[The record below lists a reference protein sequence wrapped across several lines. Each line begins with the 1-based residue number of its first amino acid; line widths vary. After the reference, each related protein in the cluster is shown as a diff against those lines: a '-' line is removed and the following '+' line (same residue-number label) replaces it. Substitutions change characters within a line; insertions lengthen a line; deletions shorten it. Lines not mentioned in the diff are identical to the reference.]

1 MTDPPLTSTRYSFVA
16 TCRHGLAELRGEL
29 RSLGGQQRLIVAA
42 DLTSEGIQ
50 RALTRLAEDCPEELG
65 RVEPLIDAND
75 SGERAADLI
84 APALSEVDLCYQ
96 VLVVYA
102 RYAEQGGRW
111 NESSL
116 AWERVSELRDGHAPA
131 LVNAAI
137 AADVAGHDDRR
148 DDLLARAREVDPREP
163 KLLLENAAALEDPEA
178 RLELL
183 AGVEADDDQV
193 AALVEVHKALA
204 YLQLDQV
211 GEAGRH
217 VERAESLGPGMVQ
230 VRTISV
236 NLAIQR
242 ARVATQADQPFDEVA
257 LLDAQR
263 RCLSLREE
271 LIPQGRWQESARLL
285 MLAMDCASLL
295 HDRDFAAELA
305 SRALPEEIQ
314 HADGATVLAEAAL
327 QGGHWGLALRF
338 IEGAPDNDESS
349 RIAAAARLAL
359 GEDPAEARA
368 TLEGL
373 AEGGGPEAKLAAMAL
388 LAHAGL
394 RQGEWSETAETVLLH
409 DEPIHVLS
417 LKALHLGRDD
427 YPAAR
432 AVLDP
437 YRDHPWAIR
446 LLFHLATG
454 AGESEAVDLAR
465 QLLSTNPER
474 WTRLECARVLFE
486 AGEYAEAETQAR
498 VVANDG
504 AASPGQRSDAYH
516 ALLNIL
522 QADNRWLE
530 AREILRAW
538 SSDDPTDERLN
549 GWQVRVGNRLRRS
562 G

>member
-1 MTDPPLTSTRYSFVA
+1 MVSSGSSWPPIS
-16 TCRHGLAELRGEL
+16 
-29 RSLGGQQRLIVAA
+29 
-42 DLTSEGIQ
+42 TSEGIQ
-50 RALTRLAEDCPEELG
+50 RALTRLGEDCPEQLG
-65 RVEPLIDAND
+65 RVEQLTGGND
-75 SGERAADLI
+75 PGKRAAELI
-84 APALSEVDLCYQ
+84 PPALSEVGLCYQ

-111 NESSL
+111 NESSR
-116 AWERVSELRDGHAPA
+116 AWERVSELREGHAPA

-137 AADVAGHDDRR
+137 AAEVAGQDDRHAN
-148 DDLLARAREVDPREP
+148 LLAKAREIDPSEP
-163 KLLLENAAALEDPEA
+163 KLMLEDAAAVEDPEA

-183 AGVEADDDQV
+183 AGIAADDDQV
-193 AALVEVHKALA
+193 AALVEIHQALA
-204 YLQLDQV
+204 HLQLDQL

-217 VERAESLGPGMVQ
+217 VERAETLGPKMAQ

-242 ARVATQADQPFDEVA
+242 ARVATLAEQPFDEVA

-271 LIPQGRWQESARLL
+271 LIPQARWRESGRLL

-305 SRALPEEIQ
+305 SRAVPEEID
-314 HADGATVLAEAAL
+314 ATDGATVLAEAAL
-327 QGGHWGLALRF
+327 RGGHWGLALHF
-338 IEGAPDNDESS
+338 IESAPDTDESS
-349 RIAAAARLAL
+349 RIAAAAQLAL
-359 GEDPAEARA
+359 GDDPADARA
-368 TLEGL
+368 TLERL

-388 LAHAGL
+388 LAQAGL
-394 RQGEWSETAETVLLH
+394 RQGEWSKTAETVLVP
-409 DEPIHVLS
+409 DEPIWVLS

-437 YRDHPWAIR
+437 HRDHPWAIR
-446 LLFHLATG
+446 LLFHLATE

-474 WTRLECARVLFE
+474 WMRLECARVLFE
-486 AGEYAEAETQAR
+486 AGEHTEAETQAR
-498 VVANDG
+498 IVATDG

-522 QADNRWLE
+522 QADGRWLDAPE
-530 AREILRAW
+530 VLRAW

-562 G
+562 S